1 LLSLFQQTRA
11 RRQAGQGA
19 DGSRA
24 FTLIELLVVIA
35 IISVLVSLTLPALS
49 KVREAAKRM
58 KCLTNLKGFG
68 VAFELYRR
76 DSKDLLPYV
85 LPFHN
90 DNFPQNPNDPQLLD
104 VLEGYIDSQA
114 PYRDENGVLV
124 VTEPYLCPDD
134 TDGVGLET
142 GSSYEYTAGMS
153 MVAREI
159 FRNDHHPAATV
170 TRFYEDHPNFPVLN
184 DANPWHTGRPHIY
197 TQGADGTPVQRT
209 YDQNAL
215 YFGDWRA
222 DWLVLDPQ
230 DFVEGPP

>member
-1 LLSLFQQTRA
+1 MAALLERS
-11 RRQAGQGA
+11 RRQGGQPRA
-19 DGSRA
+19 VA

-35 IISVLVSLTLPALS
+35 IISIIVSLTLPALS

-90 DNFPQNPNDPQLLD
+90 SDFPQNPNDPQLLD
-104 VLEGYIDSQA
+104 VLEGYIDAQA

-134 TDGVGLET
+134 TDGVGLQT
-142 GSSYEYTAGMS
+142 GFSYEYWAGTL

-159 FRNDHHPAATV
+159 FRDDHHPAATV
-170 TRFYEDHPNFPVLN
+170 TRFYEANPSFPVLA
-184 DANPWHTGRPHIY
+184 DANPWHSGRARSFHRDA
-197 TQGADGTPVQRT
+197 QGNAVEDA

-222 DWLVLDPQ
+222 DWLVLNPDR
-230 DFVEGPP
+230 FVDHPP